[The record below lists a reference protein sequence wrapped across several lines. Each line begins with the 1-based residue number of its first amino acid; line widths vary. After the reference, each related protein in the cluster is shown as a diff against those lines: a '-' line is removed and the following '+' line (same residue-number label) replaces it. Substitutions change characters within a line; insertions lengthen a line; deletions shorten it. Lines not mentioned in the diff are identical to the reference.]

1 MNIVTAYQAHQAP
14 NVHGVDV
21 RELLSTAHA
30 QVMHI
35 TLQPGEELKRH
46 ITPVD
51 VFFYILEGSGIV
63 EIGDEQREVS
73 ADMLVESPAHIP
85 HKLANNS
92 NATFRVL
99 VAKTPRQSAPTK
111 VLPQ

>member
-1 MNIVTAYQAHQAP
+1 MNIVTAYQAREAHNA
-14 NVHGVDV
+14 HGVDV
-21 RELLSTAHA
+21 RELLSTEHA

-51 VFFYILEGSGIV
+51 VFFYILEGTGIV

-85 HKLANNS
+85 HKLANPGV
-92 NATFRVL
+92 APFRFL
-99 VAKTPRQSAPTK
+99 VAKTPRQSRPSK
-111 VLPQ
+111 ILQ